1 MFLNS
6 YKKYLSGYKG
16 LKNLSLK
23 TKLEPL
29 QVSEMILSEKR
40 PQLIQFVKAS
50 GMKPADNIRELA
62 GQVTIAHFNRVNKLA
77 KTKNISPMQAEK
89 EIFALSE
96 YRSYTGHGDD
106 VDNFAPMLL
115 APALAVGKG
124 FVEGM
129 NQKRIAQGKKPILSG
144 PFWQSI
150 KDATKGISLTPQGE
164 SGLSI
169 GIEGRP
175 TGEPTTG
182 VGMGIDRA
190 TDELIRQGRKQ
201 WIRKN
206 IVWII
211 LAVVV
216 VGVGIYMIT
225 KKK

>member
-23 TKLEPL
+23 TRLQPL
-29 QVSEMILSEKR
+29 QVSEMILLEKR
-40 PQLIQFVKAS
+40 PELIKFVRAN

-62 GQVTIAHFNRVNKLA
+62 GQVTLAHANRVNKLA
-77 KTKNISPMQAEK
+77 KVKNIDPIQAER

-96 YRSYTGHGDD
+96 YRSFTGGGNEA
-106 VDNFAPMLL
+106 DNFAPVLL

-124 FVEGM
+124 FIEGV
-129 NQKRIAQGKKPILSG
+129 NQKRTAQGKKPILSG

-175 TGEPTTG
+175 MGEPTSG
-182 VGMGIDRA
+182 VGMGISRA
-190 TDELIRQGRKQ
+190 TDELISQGKKQ
-201 WIRKN
+201 WFRKN
-206 IVWII
+206 IVFII

-216 VGVGIYMIT
+216 VGVGIYFIA